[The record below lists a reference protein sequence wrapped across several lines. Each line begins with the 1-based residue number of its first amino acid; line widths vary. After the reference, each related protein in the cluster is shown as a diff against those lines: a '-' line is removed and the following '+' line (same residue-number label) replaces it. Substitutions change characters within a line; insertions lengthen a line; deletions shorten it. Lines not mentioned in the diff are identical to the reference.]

1 MSHAAITLRPALAR
15 DSHAIA
21 LMSREHIEQGLG
33 WKYDAARIQRVLGR
47 SDVSLLAACDRDALV
62 GFALMEF
69 GDPRARLVLMAVRPA
84 HRRRGIGRRLLEW
97 HIESALA
104 AGIESVHLELRA
116 GNDAARRFYRALGF
130 GETILVP
137 RYYNGTEGA
146 LRMVR
151 VLRAPQPALLTWQP
165 PQHWRG

>member
-21 LMSREHIEQGLG
+21 LMSRDHIEHGLG
-33 WKYDAARIQRVLGR
+33 WKYDAARVRRALAR
-47 SDVSLLAACDRDALV
+47 SDVCALAACDRGALV
-62 GFALMEF
+62 GFAIMEY
-69 GDPRARLVLMAVRPA
+69 GDPRAHLMLMAVRPT
-84 HRRRGIGRRLLEW
+84 HRRRGIGRRMLEW
-97 HIESALA
+97 LLDSALT
-104 AGIESVHLELRA
+104 AGIESVHLELRE

-137 RYYNGTEGA
+137 RYYEGTEAA

-151 VLRAPQPALLTWQP
+151 VLRAPLPAALAWQP
-165 PQHWRG
+165 PAHWR